1 MAIHYYNPSDFNG
14 SFDFVT
20 GLGHVT
26 HVSGEGTVLYD
37 NTKGPAYIKTKSGS
51 TVKGW
56 IKNCDTN
63 EYKTFQF
70 NPSPPFQYS
79 RGATYATI
87 ESPGGQYPL
96 TSFVKGNLRTFNL
109 DLLLFDKPYTGK
121 IDQDYMLFFG
131 KLLTPETNNPNY
143 TRPPKFILSYG
154 YFTRTC
160 VLEDLT
166 ISIEEYDRFLR
177 PVRATIS
184 LAIRQEGA

>member
-1 MAIHYYNPSDFNG
+1 MYQHRIDLDDVGGY
-14 SFDFVT
+14 FDFVH
-20 GLGHVT
+20 G
-26 HVSGEGTVLYD
+26 GTV
-37 NTKGPAYIKTKSGS
+37 TPIKGAGS
-51 TVKGW
+51 VIWTTPKACATVKGW
-56 IKNCDTN
+56 VKNCDTGV
-63 EYKTFQF
+63 YKSFQF

-96 TSFVKGNLRTFNL
+96 TSFVKGNLRTFNM
-109 DLLLFDKPYTGK
+109 DLFLFDKPYTGK
-121 IDQDYMLFFG
+121 IDKDYMLFFG
-131 KLLTPETNNPNY
+131 GLLTPETNSPTY

>member
-1 MAIHYYNPSDFNG
+1 MAIRQEINLSKFNG
-14 SFDFVT
+14 KFDFIRGGSVPNID
-20 GLGHVT
+20 
-26 HVSGEGTVLYD
+26 SSSTVQWH
-37 NTKGPAYIKTKSGS
+37 TSKSS
-51 TVKGW
+51 ATVKGW

-63 EYKTFQF
+63 EHKSFQF

-96 TSFVKGNLRTFNL
+96 TSFVKGNLRQFNM
-109 DLLLFDKPYTGK
+109 DLFLFDKPYTGK
-121 IDQDYMLFFG
+121 IDKDYMLFFG
-131 KLLTPETNNPNY
+131 KLLTPETNSPNY

-166 ISIEEYDRFLR
+166 ISVEEYDRFLN
-177 PVRATIS
+177 PVKATIS
-184 LAIRQEGA
+184 LAIRQEGV